1 MQLRSATVAAAAP
14 PAPSYAVH
22 RQRALA
28 SAFPTAVGFIVVL
41 TLVYAVA
48 DLLHAPSRAQAV
60 GFAMELAVPVP
71 ARGRGRGRRGP
82 GAGALALAPDPG
94 FSAVRA
100 GRLILPATTESG
112 TALFLSIKLLATAAL
127 FPWQARLQYVSAAS
141 TL

>member
-60 GFAMELAVPVP
+60 GFAMELAVPLL
-71 ARGRGRGRRGP
+71 
-82 GAGALALAPDPG
+82 ALALARGPLADRAEAVALAADLG
-94 FSAVRA
+94 FSAVLA
-100 GRLILPATTESG
+100 GRLVL
-112 TALFLSIKLLATAAL
+112 
-127 FPWQARLQYVSAAS
+127 
-141 TL
+141 